1 MKTTLEDTYIAQTS
15 KIDDYARNAR
25 KFLIDNVH
33 QITFS
38 DDEERKIINTRDSM
52 MHTPMSDLYQQASVE
67 EKLSAIRLLVL
78 DKIDKIPSY
87 FLISWLDIDTLT
99 LRQTDKQSADVLN
112 SITEY
117 RDKILV
123 DVTSY
128 YSDKKRAI
136 TDTSSFYGR
145 IVRNLLC
152 RSYHT
157 SQRLWLSPNI
167 IYLLAKFYAIILSTK
182 IGKIYNLNYKEQM
195 VAATALTVYF
205 VNKCSDQDEV
215 IDPMMGKMDFV
226 RKNIDTKPI
235 YEFIEEKYTNASYD
249 LEGVI
254 QTILEF
260 SPSRIS
266 NFTKSTFYSMNAHLT
281 SNQMISLIALEY
293 PPYWCYL
300 ILSALS
306 GDKSNLFHSIRSL
319 NLKSDAVSFQVD
331 LLKSSS
337 FIRSL

>member
-1 MKTTLEDTYIAQTS
+1 MKTTLETTYIGQTS
-15 KIDDYARNAR
+15 NIDEYARNAR

-33 QITFS
+33 SITFS
-38 DDEERKIINTRDSM
+38 HDEEIKLLDTHDSM
-52 MHTPMSDLYQQASVE
+52 MHTPMSDLYKQASDE
-67 EKLSAIRLLVL
+67 EKLSNIRLLIL
-78 DKIDKIPSY
+78 DKIDKVPSW
-87 FLISWLDIDTLT
+87 FLISWLDIDTMT
-99 LRQTDKQSADVLN
+99 LRQSDKQSSDILN
-112 SITEY
+112 SISEY
-117 RDKILV
+117 RDKILI
-123 DVTSY
+123 DITSY
-128 YSDKKRAI
+128 YSNKKRVI
-136 TDTSSFYGR
+136 SDTSSFYGR
-145 IVRNLLC
+145 IIRNLLC

-157 SQRLWLSPNI
+157 SQRMWLSPNI

-205 VNKCSDQDEV
+205 VNKCSDQTEV

-235 YEFIEEKYTNASYD
+235 YEFIEERYTNESYD